1 MRRGSSE
8 GLAGPTSVARGS
20 LSLGRRAVQTG
31 WAVLSSEQASVGSWG
46 EQLFKPPALLMRGG
60 ILLTWER
67 KDPQK
72 LSSPAPL

>member
-8 GLAGPTSVARGS
+8 GPTSVARGS

-31 WAVLSSEQASVGSWG
+31 WAALSNEQARVGSCG
-46 EQLFKPPALLMRGG
+46 KQLFKPPAFLMRGV

-72 LSSPAPL
+72 PSSPAPL